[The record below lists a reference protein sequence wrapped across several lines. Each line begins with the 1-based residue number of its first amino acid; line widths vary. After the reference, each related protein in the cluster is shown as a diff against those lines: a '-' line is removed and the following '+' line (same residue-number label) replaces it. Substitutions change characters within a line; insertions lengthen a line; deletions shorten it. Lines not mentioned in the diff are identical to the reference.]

1 MYYENFTQY
10 VRHKTESYNIADI
23 KDEGDFCRVIPNE
36 SMSVNEFRY
45 LFAELENIEDI
56 SVFMD
61 NPEYLIVEHD
71 I

>member
-1 MYYENFTQY
+1 MYYENFAQY
-10 VRHKTESYNIADI
+10 VRHKTDSYGVEI
-23 KDEGDFCRVIPNE
+23 KDEGEFCRVIPDQ

-45 LFAELENIEDI
+45 LFAELNDIEDI

-61 NPEYLIVEHD
+61 NPEYLIVEHG